1 MIEINR
7 GLQDIQYG
15 FRKHRNTDDIMF
27 MFLNDALYAL
37 ENQKVLVAVFLDVK
51 AAFDTMVH
59 RQILDGVLEA
69 KIRGR
74 LLAFSLS
81 FLEDRDMKVI
91 FGKAAS
97 SNLIHRKRGVPQGSV
112 LGPIYY
118 NISEF
123 NIPIETGNVR
133 GGIFAD
139 DNCLWA
145 VGISVIEVESI
156 LQDSLNQ
163 ISCWAMQADISFSV
177 EKTKVMIYT
186 RKTKINNPKLSLN
199 STLLDVVGEIKWL
212 VRHFDRRLT
221 FRTHINQTKA
231 ACIRRLNIMK
241 MLSAT
246 SCGPK
251 CDFLIEFYTKYIR
264 PKLEYGSIAYQ
275 IASKTTHRKL
285 ECIQNSALRIA
296 FRARKTTPVTFLISE
311 SGLEDLEVRRL
322 ISGLKHLKK
331 ISLTEKNHP
340 LKSCL
345 LRHGQLWLSTNKN
358 NGRSTGI
365 NALREEG
372 IEPKLSEML
381 HIGDLIP
388 TPIWDYQSNEF
399 LEDLET
405 LEGLDLANSFKYLTE
420 VSFTDYI
427 DIYTDAYKN
436 KNGVGAAFAVPS
448 KSKVQKFKLDR
459 NLTVFDAEVVALTKA
474 ANFASF
480 SFTPGANVRICSDSK
495 RAI

>member
-1 MIEINR
+1 M
-7 GLQDIQYG
+7 
-15 FRKHRNTDDIMF
+15 
-27 MFLNDALYAL
+27 
-37 ENQKVLVAVFLDVK
+37 
-51 AAFDTMVH
+51 
-59 RQILDGVLEA
+59 
-69 KIRGR
+69 
-74 LLAFSLS
+74 
-81 FLEDRDMKVI
+81 
-91 FGKAAS
+91 
-97 SNLIHRKRGVPQGSV
+97 
-112 LGPIYY
+112 
-118 NISEF
+118 
-123 NIPIETGNVR
+123 
-133 GGIFAD
+133 
-139 DNCLWA
+139 
-145 VGISVIEVESI
+145 
-156 LQDSLNQ
+156 
-163 ISCWAMQADISFSV
+163 
-177 EKTKVMIYT
+177 
-186 RKTKINNPKLSLN
+186 
-199 STLLDVVGEIKWL
+199 
-212 VRHFDRRLT
+212 
-221 FRTHINQTKA
+221 
-231 ACIRRLNIMK
+231 
-241 MLSAT
+241 
-246 SCGPK
+246 
-251 CDFLIEFYTKYIR
+251 
-264 PKLEYGSIAYQ
+264 
-275 IASKTTHRKL
+275 
-285 ECIQNSALRIA
+285 
-296 FRARKTTPVTFLISE
+296 TFLISE